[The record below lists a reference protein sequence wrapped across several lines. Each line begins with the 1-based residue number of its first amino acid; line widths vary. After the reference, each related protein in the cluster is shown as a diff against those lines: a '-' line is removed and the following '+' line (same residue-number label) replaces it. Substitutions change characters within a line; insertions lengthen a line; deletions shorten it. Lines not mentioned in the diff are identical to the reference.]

1 MTGIAVARIAVTGIA
16 MTGIAVT
23 GIAMSEIA
31 ILFAVIMLGDGVAPV
46 SAARSADG
54 PRASGCAPPALVV
67 IVRIAVTDVA
77 RRNPN
82 FAARG
87 RGFPPARR
95 PLVVPILI
103 VIEIEA
109 ADPDR
114 TGEWR
119 ARSDLVARRR
129 RAKIDTEMD
138 LRECRNCKGQK
149 ARKHE

>member
-1 MTGIAVARIAVTGIA
+1 MTGITVSEIA
-16 MTGIAVT
+16 MTGIT
-23 GIAMSEIA
+23 MSEIA
-31 ILFAVIMLGDGVAPV
+31 VLFAVIMLGDDVAPV
-46 SAARSADG
+46 SAPGRVDG
-54 PRASGCAPPALVV
+54 SRASGCAPTSLVV
-67 IVRIAVTDVA
+67 IVFIAVTDVA

-87 RGFPPARR
+87 RSFPPARR

-103 VIEIEA
+103 VIEIVT
-109 ADPDR
+109 ADPHR

-119 ARSDLVARRR
+119 ARSNLVARRR

-138 LRECRNCKGQK
+138 LRERRNCKGQK